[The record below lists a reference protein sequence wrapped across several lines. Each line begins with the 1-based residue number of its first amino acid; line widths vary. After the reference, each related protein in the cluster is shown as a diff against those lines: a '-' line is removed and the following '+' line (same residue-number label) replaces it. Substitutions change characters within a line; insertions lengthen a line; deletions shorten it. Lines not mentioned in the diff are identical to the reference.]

1 MKRKQTLGKNSTV
14 PAMLLNVMKDPNNQS
29 VDKITSF
36 SPLTPVEFETALRA
50 FAGLENAFRITLYST
65 NQILYK

>member
-14 PAMLLNVMKDPNNQS
+14 PVMLLNVMKDPNNQS

-36 SPLTPVEFETALRA
+36 SPLTPVEFGNSIES
-50 FAGLENAFRITLYST
+50 FRRFRECVS
-65 NQILYK
+65 NNFVRH